1 MNLAKWV
8 RFTVLR
14 EPIFSIKIFTDKKM
28 RNLNIQLSM
37 EHMCEEQYAN
47 LFYLAEK
54 SHTDAGQTCAV
65 Y

>member
-1 MNLAKWV
+1 MDLAKWV
-8 RFTVLR
+8 RFTVLL
-14 EPIFSIKIFTDKKM
+14 ELTFSIKIFSDKTI